1 MKIPICDSR
10 GAVALVL
17 VLWVVV
23 VLIVIAGQFA
33 YSMRTEINIV
43 RNFKEE
49 EESYQ
54 LAMAGIEKAKLE
66 ILLAGPSPLIY
77 LDEDGMLIFHD
88 KSKEGEDGMLISN
101 DGSEEVEKPVR
112 SGTLGKGRY
121 EYTIVDEDR
130 KLNIN
135 TASIGQL
142 KSLFHNT
149 GVEMSDVDIIVDSM
163 LDWRDTNDL
172 HMLNGA
178 EEDYYRSLEEPYSS
192 KDGLFDTIE
201 ELMLVRGMTRDI
213 LYGTGKENTE
223 DRKLEGDDTDVFT
236 GVAEYLTAADVKKL
250 NINTAH
256 YLVLESVLGVK
267 LAESI
272 SEQRETEPYKRP
284 MSNNNQVSASHY
296 TIISTGQS
304 EDGKIKRTIKAIVK
318 KQGKKLENLYWNDN
332 FIG

>member
-1 MKIPICDSR
+1 MKIPFSDNR

-54 LAMAGIEKAKLE
+54 LAMAGMEKAKLE
-66 ILLAGPSPLIY
+66 ILLASPSSVVY
-77 LDEDGMLIFHD
+77 LDEDSNLIFD
-88 KSKEGEDGMLISN
+88 DE
-101 DGSEEVEKPVR
+101 SEEIEKPVR

-135 TASIGQL
+135 TASVEQL
-142 KSLFHNT
+142 KCC
-149 GVEMSDVDIIVDSM
+149 
-163 LDWRDTNDL
+163 
-172 HMLNGA
+172 
-178 EEDYYRSLEEPYSS
+178 

-201 ELMLVRGMTRDI
+201 ELLLVRGMTREI
-213 LYGTGKENTE
+213 FYGTDKEKTE
-223 DRKLEGDDTDVFT
+223 DREPQDDEPDVFK
-236 GVAEYLTAADVKKL
+236 GVAEYLTVVDVKKV

-256 YLVLESVLGVK
+256 YNVLESILGIQ
-267 LAESI
+267 LAENI
-272 SEQRETEPYKRP
+272 AEQRETEPYKRP
-284 MSNNNQVSASHY
+284 LSNNNQVSASHY
-296 TIISTGQS
+296 TIISTGTS
-304 EDGKIKRTIKAIVK
+304 EDGKIKRTIKSIVK
-318 KQGKKLENLYWNDN
+318 IRGKMLENLYWNDN

>member
-1 MKIPICDSR
+1 MKIPFSDNR

-54 LAMAGIEKAKLE
+54 LAMAGMEKAKLE
-66 ILLAGPSPLIY
+66 ILLASPSSVVY
-77 LDEDGMLIFHD
+77 LDEDSNLIFD
-88 KSKEGEDGMLISN
+88 DE
-101 DGSEEVEKPVR
+101 SEEIEKPVR

-135 TASIGQL
+135 TASVEQL
-142 KSLFHNT
+142 KSLFHKT

-163 LDWRDTNDL
+163 IDWRDTNDL

-178 EEDYYRSLEEPYSS
+178 EEDYYRSLEEPYSC

-201 ELMLVRGMTRDI
+201 ELLLVRGMTREI
-213 LYGTGKENTE
+213 FYGTDKEKTE
-223 DRKLEGDDTDVFT
+223 DREPQDDEPDVFK
-236 GVAEYLTAADVKKL
+236 GVAEYLTVVDVKKV

-256 YLVLESVLGVK
+256 YNVLESILGIQ
-267 LAESI
+267 LAENI
-272 SEQRETEPYKRP
+272 AEQRETEPYKRP
-284 MSNNNQVSASHY
+284 LSNNNQVSASHY
-296 TIISTGQS
+296 TIISTGTS
-304 EDGKIKRTIKAIVK
+304 EDGKIKRTIKSIVK
-318 KQGKKLENLYWNDN
+318 IRGKMLENLYWNDN

>member
-1 MKIPICDSR
+1 MKIPFSNKR

-54 LAMAGIEKAKLE
+54 LAMAGMEKAKFE
-66 ILLAGPSPLIY
+66 ILLASPSVVVY
-77 LDEDGMLIFHD
+77 LAEDGMFIFD
-88 KSKEGEDGMLISN
+88 DE
-101 DGSEEVEKPVR
+101 SEEVEKPVR
-112 SGTLGKGRY
+112 SGRLGKGRY

-135 TASIGQL
+135 TATSEQL
-142 KSLFHNT
+142 KSLFHDT
-149 GVEMSDVDIIVDSM
+149 GVEISDVDIIVDSM
-163 LDWRDTNDL
+163 MDWRDANDL

-178 EEDYYRSLEEPYSS
+178 EEDYYRSLKEPYSS

-201 ELMLVRGMTRDI
+201 ELLLVRGMTREI
-213 LYGTGKENTE
+213 LYGTGQEKTE
-223 DRKLEGDDTDVFT
+223 DIEPKGDEPDVFA
-236 GVAEYLTAADVKKL
+236 GVAEYLTAVDVKKL
-250 NINTAH
+250 NINTAP
-256 YLVLESVLGVK
+256 YRVLASVLGIQ
-267 LAESI
+267 LADNI
-272 SEQRETEPYKRP
+272 AEQREIEPYKRP
-284 MSNNNQVSASHY
+284 ISNNGQVSASHY
-296 TIISTGQS
+296 TIISTGES

-318 KQGKKLENLYWNDN
+318 RRGNILENLYWNDN